1 MSALQERT
9 RTQLALLYEQPNV
22 KGPAVYFHPTAIQ
35 SDRVGMDP
43 LLFFFFF
50 LIGSELELA
59 KCKLTQICLHLVL
72 LRGELAL

>member
-9 RTQLALLYEQPNV
+9 RAQLALLYEQPNV

-43 LLFFFFF
+43 LLFFFF

-59 KCKLTQICLHLVL
+59 KCKLTQICLHLAL
-72 LRGELAL
+72 LRGELEL